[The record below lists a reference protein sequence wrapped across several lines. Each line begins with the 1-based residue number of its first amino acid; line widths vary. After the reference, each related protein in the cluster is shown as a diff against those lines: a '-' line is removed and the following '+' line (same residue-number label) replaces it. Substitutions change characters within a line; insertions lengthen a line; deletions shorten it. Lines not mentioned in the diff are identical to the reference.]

1 MRLLVPSATL
11 ADHQRNQLARE
22 GLVLR
27 RSTVSTLAAYLEEFP
42 VTAAVEPAA
51 FERILAEL
59 LAASCPVD
67 YEPVRHTPGFLRQL
81 GSTLESLSLARVESG
96 QLDGALAAVY
106 SRALR
111 ALEAKQLAL
120 RGHRLRQAAALVRA
134 GEIRLPTLLL
144 DGFFSFAAAEL
155 EFLEALASRTSV
167 TVTQVDDSVGDAH
180 RRPQITAWNAADQSQ
195 EILVIANRILELAQL
210 GVPLRRIGV
219 LLRNPAQYAP
229 LLDSVFSRL
238 GVPSR
243 SYLGQPLM
251 EHPVAGFYR
260 DFLAAVD
267 AEWDYGK
274 LLQAMRW
281 GHTGLG
287 GDPSGDELERQLR
300 EAMPG
305 SGIDPFLPLR
315 PILTDFADW
324 PWRSFSPIEAAQELR
339 KIRSLFT
346 SPVELPDDLESAWRW
361 SQRASAVEGI
371 EKAFDKTAAELAPDL
386 ALRLPDFWRE
396 AQQRL
401 RDATLRERDSRRD
414 VVHIMDLFEGR
425 QWDLDYVFAPGLTE
439 GDFPKRFT
447 PDPLLSE
454 NAKRN
459 LGMKTI
465 EDRQAEERLLF
476 ELLLT
481 RAHRQVILTHPR
493 TNDKGDPLSPS
504 PFLTQRSTTAER
516 CQVATPP
523 NRTAPL
529 TGQLSTGYRP
539 ARPWSASEFETYLAC
554 PWKHFARY
562 GLKLED
568 LSILPAERL
577 DILCLGNIAHRVIRA
592 WTLDTSL
599 NIETIAERE
608 LNRTCLDLRIPDGY
622 RLERERINLLRNL
635 RLYANNAPLVPP
647 GWQVFTEKPFTMTL
661 DDGIEVRGQIDRYD
675 LSPTGEVQAYDY
687 KYSKADKA
695 TEKNPIQSAL
705 YTIFLG
711 QEPTRQHVS
720 RFTFVGLRDA
730 ARLVPLE
737 GATLDEAVRIARK
750 EMGRVRED
758 VQAGIVPVSPAV
770 AANCEYCDYHDACR
784 IRAAVEVEQADYET
798 EAAD

>member
-1 MRLLVPSATL
+1 MPSATL
-11 ADHQRNQLARE
+11 ADHLRNQLARE

-51 FERILAEL
+51 FERILDDL

-67 YEPVRHTPGFLRQL
+67 YEPVRQTPGFLRQL
-81 GSTLESLSLARVESG
+81 GATLESLSLAGVAPG
-96 QLDGALAAVY
+96 QLDGPLAVIY

-111 ALEAKQLAL
+111 ALESKQLAL
-120 RGHRLRQAAALVRA
+120 RGQRLRQAAAIARA
-134 GEIRLPTLLL
+134 GEMRLPTLLL
-144 DGFFSFAAAEL
+144 DGFFSFAAAEI
-155 EFLEALASRTSV
+155 EFLEALAGRTSV
-167 TVTQVDDSVGDAH
+167 TVTQVDDSFGDAH
-180 RRPQITAWNAADQSQ
+180 RRPEISTWNAADRSQ
-195 EILVIANRILELAQL
+195 EILVIANRILELARI

-243 SYLGQPLM
+243 SYLGQPLI

-281 GHTGLG
+281 GYTGMG

-305 SGIDPFLPLR
+305 SGLDPFLPLR
-315 PILTDFADW
+315 PILNDFADW
-324 PWRSFSPIEAAQELR
+324 PWRNFSPIEAAQELR
-339 KIRSLFT
+339 KIRRLFT
-346 SPVELPDDLESAWRW
+346 PPVALPDDLESAWRW
-361 SQRASAVEGI
+361 GQRASAIDGI
-371 EKAFDKTAAELAPDL
+371 EQVFDKTASELAPDL
-386 ALRLPDFWRE
+386 ALRLPEFWR
-396 AQQRL
+396 AALQRQ

-425 QWDLDYVFAPGLTE
+425 QWDLDYVFAPGMTE
-439 GDFPKRFT
+439 GEFPKRFT

-465 EDRQAEERLLF
+465 EQRQTEERLLF

-481 RAHRQVILTHPR
+481 RAHRQVVLTHPR
-493 TNDKGDPLSPS
+493 TNDKGDPLSAS
-504 PFLTQRSTTAER
+504 PFLTVKSKAAER
-516 CQVATPP
+516 CRVATPP
-523 NRTAPL
+523 NRTVPV
-529 TGQLSTGYRP
+529 TGQLSTGYRA

-562 GLKLED
+562 GLKLEG
-568 LSILPAERL
+568 LPSLPAERL
-577 DILCLGNIAHRVIRA
+577 DILCLGNIAHRVIRV
-592 WTLDTSL
+592 WTLDTTL

-608 LNRTCLDLRIPDGY
+608 INRVCLDLRIPDGY
-622 RLERERINLLRNL
+622 HLERERINLCRNL
-635 RLYANNAPLVPP
+635 RLYAQNAPPVPP
-647 GWQVFTEKPFTMTL
+647 GWQVFAEEQFTTTL

-687 KYSKADKA
+687 KYSKAEKA

-705 YTIFLG
+705 YAIVLG
-711 QEPTRQHVS
+711 QATRPQHVS

-737 GATLDEAVRIARK
+737 GATLEAAIDIARR
-750 EMGRVRED
+750 EMVRVRDD
-758 VQAGIVPVSPAV
+758 VHAGIVPVRPTV
-770 AANCEYCDYHDACR
+770 AANCQYCDYHDACR